1 MSSELHLGL
10 VKLGTMFPLEEDL
23 ISANAGDDRRVQQ
36 LRQLLLSQ
44 LDLIQKQSEAIV
56 TKDNHIKELK
66 RENEVLKKKVTSLE
80 KSAAA
85 TSNKKTT
92 VVVKESV
99 EKSQSSTNTK
109 IKKHEEIKQELDQNS
124 NDDSIDNND
133 DESADS
139 TEDVCMET
147 VEPYFTLQ
155 HGHYCAG
162 AGVNEDDIEMQK
174 KAEVPGWRI
183 KPISASYIMEG
194 TENVEDSNLLKR
206 HQKPENDEK
215 RRKRWDVQRIR
226 EQRHVARLRA
236 RYDPSGGDAD
246 QSTSSALLINNA
258 NILNLKLIPEASKE
272 SLDIKTLLP
281 NPDEAIDI
289 LVQETIPVSVFG
301 SVLPKLNSKDFS
313 LPWIN

>member
-66 RENEVLKKKVTSLE
+66 RENESLKKKVTSLE
-80 KSAAA
+80 KSA
-85 TSNKKTT
+85 TSKKT
-92 VVVKESV
+92 VKEESTTT
-99 EKSQSSTNTK
+99 TNTLK
-109 IKKHEEIKQELDQNS
+109 QEEIKQELEQS
-124 NDDSIDNND
+124 NDSIDND
-133 DESADS
+133 DSADS
-139 TEDVCMET
+139 EDVCMET
-147 VEPYFTLQ
+147 VEPYFTLV
-155 HGHYCAG
+155 HGFAG
-162 AGVNEDDIEMQK
+162 AVNEDDIEMQK

-236 RYDPSGGDAD
+236 RYDPSGDAE
-246 QSTSSALLINNA
+246 QSSSALINNA
-258 NILNLKLIPEASKE
+258 NLNLKLIPEASKE

-281 NPDEAIDI
+281 NPDEATDI

>member
-109 IKKHEEIKQELDQNS
+109 IKKHEEIKKELDQNS

-139 TEDVCMET
+139 AEDVCMET

-194 TENVEDSNLLKR
+194 TENIEDENLSKR

-236 RYDPSGGDAD
+236 RYDPNDENH
-246 QSTSSALLINNA
+246 STLINNP
-258 NILNLKLIPEASKE
+258 NLTMKLMPEASKE

-281 NPDEAIDI
+281 DPEDATDI
-289 LVQETIPVSVFG
+289 LVQENLPVSVFG
-301 SVLPKLNSKDFS
+301 CVLPKLISKDFS
-313 LPWIN
+313 LPWLN